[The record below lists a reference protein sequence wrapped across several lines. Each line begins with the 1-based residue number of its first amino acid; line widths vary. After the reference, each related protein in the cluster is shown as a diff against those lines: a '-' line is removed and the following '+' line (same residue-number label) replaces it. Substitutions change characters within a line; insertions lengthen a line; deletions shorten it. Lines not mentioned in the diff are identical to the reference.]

1 MAMSRRGG
9 RSRLTLILLVLSS
22 ITILTID
29 FRGGS
34 GALEPV
40 RDGAATV
47 FSPVRGAADRVFS
60 PVADAWNGAWHY
72 DDVRK
77 ENEALRKEN
86 DVLRGNNAEGEAA
99 SKDAEQLRKSVGLA
113 SVSDIPQ
120 VLAQVSSGAVS
131 NFAHT
136 IELDHGSSD
145 HVAVGNPVVTGAGLV
160 GRVVQVTSGH
170 SVVKLITD
178 PDFAIG
184 IRLTSSQEIGV
195 ARGTGEGGPLR
206 VESGIN
212 PKADVPIGEAVT
224 TSGLDRAIFPP
235 LIPVGT
241 ARAAELS
248 PDQLSKV
255 VTIDPLA
262 DLARLA
268 YVTVLLWEP
277 TR

>member
-9 RSRLTLILLVLSS
+9 RSRLTLVLLVLTS
-22 ITILTID
+22 ITILTLD

-34 GALEPV
+34 GTLDPA
-40 RDGAATV
+40 RDAAASI
-47 FSPVRGAADRVFS
+47 FNPVRGAAERVFA

-72 DDVRK
+72 DSVQK
-77 ENEALRKEN
+77 ENEQLRAEN
-86 DVLRGNNAEGEAA
+86 DRLRGDVASGQAA
-99 SKDAEQLRKSVGLA
+99 IEDAAQLRKAGGLTSVA
-113 SVSDIPQ
+113 EIDH
-120 VLAQVSSGAVS
+120 VLAQVNSGAVS

-136 IELDHGSSD
+136 IELNQGSNKGIK
-145 HVAVGNPVVTGAGLV
+145 VGNPVVTGAGLV
-160 GRVVQVTSGH
+160 GRVVQVTSDH

-184 IRLTSSQEIGV
+184 VRLTASQEIGV
-195 ARGTGEGGPLR
+195 ARGTGEGNPLR

-212 PKADVPIGEAVT
+212 PQAEVPVGDPVT

-241 ARAAELS
+241 VTSAELS
-248 PDQLSKV
+248 ADQLSKV
-255 VTIDPLA
+255 VTIEPLA
-262 DLARLA
+262 DLTRLA

-277 TR
+277 AG